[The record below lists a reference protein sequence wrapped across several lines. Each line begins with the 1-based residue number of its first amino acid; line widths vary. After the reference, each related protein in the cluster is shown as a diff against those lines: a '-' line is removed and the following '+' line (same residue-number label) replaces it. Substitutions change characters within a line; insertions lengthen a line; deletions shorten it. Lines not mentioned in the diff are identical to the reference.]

1 MDKKSNVNLLSKK
14 PNQKASKF
22 GENLHYLIDE
32 NIQRLWDVVD
42 NYEHKLMLRLIYE
55 LGCRVG
61 EFVQIRL
68 CHINFRENSIFL
80 PAENTKTK
88 ERRTSYVPLGL
99 MNELKDYLKRNG
111 MMTKREEEIKDPD
124 AFLLPSTQN
133 PTGHETSRRWQH
145 IFKQYVEKVGLQ
157 EVYGYDS
164 KGRPLYKYTIH
175 SLRHSHVRHYI
186 QKVPLAAVQKQV
198 GHKSLQTTE
207 IYLRLAD
214 EDVRKAYENV
224 R

>member
-1 MDKKSNVNLLSKK
+1 MDKKSNVNLLLK
-14 PNQKASKF
+14 QKASKF
-22 GENLHYLIDE
+22 GENLHYLTDE
-32 NIQRLWDVVD
+32 NIQRLWDVID
-42 NYEHKLMLRLIYE
+42 NYEHRLMLRLIYE

-68 CHINFRENSIFL
+68 CHINFRENSIFF

-133 PTGHETSRRWQH
+133 PTGHETARGWQH
-145 IFKQYVEKVGLQ
+145 IFKGYVEKAGLQ
-157 EVYGYDS
+157 EIYGHDS

-175 SLRHSHVRHYI
+175 SLRHSHVRHYV

-214 EDVRKAYENV
+214 EDVRKAYESV